1 IEFGERAA
9 DALRREFLEEVGL
22 AIGEPRLLAVLENLY
37 THHGAHGHEIVFV
50 FDTQLA
56 DETAAYRNES
66 FTFEDGGVRNEV
78 RWVALALFR
87 SGRETLF
94 PAGLLDQLRKS
105 VNQRASCRASFGSVI
120 LTANSHATHS
130 ETK

>member
-1 IEFGERAA
+1 MAPSNFGERAA

-22 AIGEPRLLAVLENLY
+22 AIEEPRLLAVLENLY

-50 FDTQLA
+50 FDTQLT
-56 DETAAYRNES
+56 DDTTYRNES

-87 SGRETLF
+87 TGRETLF
-94 PAGLLDQLRKS
+94 PAGLLDQLESRS
-105 VNQRASCRASFGSVI
+105 ISARVAAPPSARSS
-120 LTANSHATHS
+120 
-130 ETK
+130 